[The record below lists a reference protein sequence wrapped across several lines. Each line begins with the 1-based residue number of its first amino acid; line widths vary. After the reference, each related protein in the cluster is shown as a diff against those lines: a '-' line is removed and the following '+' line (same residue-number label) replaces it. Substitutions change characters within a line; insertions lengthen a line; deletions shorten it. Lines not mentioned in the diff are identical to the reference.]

1 MEISKKLAS
10 NLLQIKAIKINP
22 QNLFVWASGIHSPIY
37 CDNRLAL
44 SYPEIRENIVE
55 GFVQLS
61 KNFENI
67 DYIAGVATAGIPWG
81 ALLADRLKLPF
92 VYIRSSAKSHGRQN
106 KIEGEL
112 EQGKNVLVIEDL
124 ISTGGSSLQAVEAIR
139 ENNDK
144 VLAVLAIFSYNLK
157 KAEDNFA
164 KAGCDFMSIS
174 NYDVLIEE
182 AKEQNYISTG
192 DFEMIKEWKTD
203 PENWYKNI
211 KKKR

>member
-1 MEISKKLAS
+1 MEISRKLAS
-10 NLLQIKAIKINP
+10 NLLQIKAIKINA

-44 SYPEIRENIVE
+44 SYPEIRESIFQ
-55 GFVQLS
+55 GFVELS
-61 KNFENI
+61 YKFENI

-112 EQGKNVLVIEDL
+112 RSGKNVLVIEDL

-139 ENNDK
+139 GNGNT

-157 KAEDNFA
+157 KAEINF
-164 KAGCDFMSIS
+164 KKTDCDFFSIS
-174 NYDVLIEE
+174 NYDILIEE
-182 AKEQNYISTG
+182 AKKQNYISSG
-192 DFEMIKEWKTD
+192 DFELIKEWKTD
-203 PENWYKNI
+203 PENWFKNL
-211 KKKR
+211 KK